1 MKGRTSEEQRLLD
14 AVCGYGQEH
23 ILRFWDELDDSGKD
37 MLISDL
43 RKIDF
48 NLVSELKSILRDS
61 EHRIRLVKQ
70 PDVITLPEISGDY
83 RNVAEASEAGE
94 SLIADSRVAVFT
106 AAGGQSSRL
115 GLDEPKGCFPVTPI
129 KKKSLFQVHAE
140 KIAHFQK
147 RFGVKIPWLIMVSET
162 NREQTIRFFQAN
174 GFFGLDEKL
183 VRFVDQGMLP
193 AFDDE
198 GKLFLR
204 EENRVF
210 LSPNGHGGTFSAL
223 ADSGALLWLEELGIE
238 EIFYFQ
244 VDNVLVKVLDPVFI
258 GFHVLNRSQMSSKCL
273 RKIRPDEKVGI
284 FVLEEGRITVVEYSE
299 LHTLRV
305 EGGEDP
311 SSLWAGN
318 IAIHIINRVFA
329 ERLVKKK
336 LMGALHLPLHIAN
349 KVIPY
354 VDSEGKRVTPQ
365 RPNGYKIETFI
376 FDALKE
382 AENSIILETDRREE
396 FSPLKNISG
405 ESSPETVFRDQ
416 LLVFGRWF
424 ERAGIVVPRD
434 ENGVPVYR
442 LEVSPLFAVDVEG
455 FCKRISREMQLTGD
469 TYIE

>member
-1 MKGRTSEEQRLLD
+1 MKGRSSEEKRLLD

-23 ILRFWDELDDSGKD
+23 ILRFWDELDDAGKD
-37 MLISDL
+37 LLISDL

-48 NLVSELKSILRDS
+48 NLVGKLKSLLHDS
-61 EHRIRLVKQ
+61 VQSVRVVKQ
-70 PDVITLPEISGDY
+70 PDVIPLSGMSGDS
-83 RNVAEASEAGE
+83 RSVIEASRAGE

-115 GLDEPKGCFPVTPI
+115 GLDDPKGCFPVTPI

-140 KIAHFQK
+140 KIAYYQR
-147 RFGVKIPWLIMVSET
+147 RFGVRIPWLIMVSET
-162 NREQTIRFFQAN
+162 NREQTIRFFQTN
-174 GFFGLDEKL
+174 GFFGLDEEL

-198 GKLFLR
+198 GRLFLR
-204 EENRVF
+204 EKNRVF

-223 ADSGALLWLEELGIE
+223 ADSGALMWLEELGIE

-258 GFHVLNRSQMSSKCL
+258 GFHVLKKSQMSSKCI
-273 RKIRPDEKVGI
+273 RKVRPDEKVGV
-284 FVLEEGRITVVEYSE
+284 FVLEEGRITIVEYSE
-299 LHTLRV
+299 LNNVRV
-305 EGGEDP
+305 KRGKDP

-318 IAIHIINRVFA
+318 IAIHLINRMFA
-329 ERLVKKK
+329 EKLVKKK
-336 LMGALHLPLHIAN
+336 LTGALHLPLHIAN

-354 VDSEGKRVTPQ
+354 VDLDGRKVNPPE
-365 RPNGYKIETFI
+365 PNGYKIETFI

-382 AENSIILETDRREE
+382 AENSIILEADRREE
-396 FSPLKNISG
+396 FSPLKNMSG
-405 ESSPETVFRDQ
+405 ESSPETVLRDQ

-424 ERAGIVVPRD
+424 EGAGIKVPRD
-434 ENGVPVYR
+434 DNGIPVFR
-442 LEVSPLFAVDVEG
+442 LEVSPFFAVDSEG
-455 FCKRISREMQLTGD
+455 FCKRISKKIQLTGD